1 MSNISILNIVL
12 LIIIIILCTI
22 YTTKQILYIKR
33 LEKRRKI
40 MESFSNRVNEMSI
53 EEMLE
58 EFKGIDENDK
68 LLNEYYFYTI
78 LHQIFIR
85 GKEK

>member
-1 MSNISILNIVL
+1 MQELTM
-12 LIIIIILCTI
+12 IIIIFVLCTPYI
-22 YTTKQILYIKR
+22 TKQILHIKR

-53 EEMLE
+53 EEMIE
-58 EFKGIDENDK
+58 EFKKLDNDDK

-85 GKEK
+85 GREKEENK